1 MLKETIRTPAGRPV
15 GVVGRPPYPSAGQ
28 ERSLRL
34 ALAPALIVLTG
45 VTILP
50 FLFLVVV
57 SFTEMDLARPETW
70 TDFSRP
76 LAGYLRVARDARF
89 ANSLLVQAKLSM
101 ATVTLQLVLGL
112 VGALLLNIKG
122 RFITLLRISFLIP
135 MVLPPIVGA
144 IIWKVLFTPEISP
157 INWLLG
163 LLHLPQPAWL
173 AQPRLALAAIIVA
186 DVWQWFPFPLLS
198 VLAALQ
204 MIPIELYDA
213 ARVDGASS
221 SAIFRSI
228 ILPFIRPTLFVVALF
243 RIIDSVKAF
252 PLIYVLT
259 EGGPGTATEATNFY
273 AYLQGF
279 SFGFIGYSSAMAFIM
294 LAMTFVLSVVIV
306 RNLGRV
312 VELE

>member
-1 MLKETIRTPAGRPV
+1 
-15 GVVGRPPYPSAGQ
+15 
-28 ERSLRL
+28 
-34 ALAPALIVLTG
+34 VLTC

-50 FLFLVVV
+50 FVFLVVI
-57 SFTEMDLARPETW
+57 SFTQFDLARRETW

-76 LAGYLRVARDARF
+76 LAGYSQVLRDDRF
-89 ANSLLVQAKLSM
+89 ANSLLVQAKLSV
-101 ATVTLQLVLGL
+101 ATVTLQLGLGL
-112 VGALLLNIKG
+112 VGALLLNART
-122 RFITLLRISFLIP
+122 RFITLLRISFLMP

-144 IIWKVLFTPEISP
+144 IIWKVLLAPEISP

-173 AQPRLALAAIIVA
+173 AEPRLALAAIIIA
-186 DVWQWFPFPLLS
+186 DVWQWFPFALLS

-204 MIPIELYDA
+204 MIPLELYEA

-221 SAIFRSI
+221 PRIFKSI
-228 ILPFIRPTLFVVALF
+228 VLPFIRPTLMVVALF

-259 EGGPGTATEATNFY
+259 EGGPGIATEATNYY

-279 SFGFIGYSSAMAFIM
+279 SFGFIGYSSTMAFIM
-294 LAMTFVLSVVIV
+294 LAITFVLSLVIV
-306 RNLGRV
+306 RKLDRT

>member
-1 MLKETIRTPAGRPV
+1 MRQIARAAARPGETAGLRLRV
-15 GVVGRPPYPSAGQ
+15 GAER

-34 ALAPALIVLTG
+34 GLVPALAVLTC

-50 FLFLVVV
+50 FVFLVVI
-57 SFTEMDLARPETW
+57 SFTQFDLARRETW

-76 LAGYLRVARDARF
+76 LAGYSQVLRDDRF
-89 ANSLLVQAKLSM
+89 ANSLLVQAKLSV
-101 ATVTLQLVLGL
+101 ATVTLQLGLGL
-112 VGALLLNIKG
+112 VGALLLNART
-122 RFITLLRISFLIP
+122 RFITLLRISFLMP

-144 IIWKVLFTPEISP
+144 IIWKVLLAPEISP

-173 AQPRLALAAIIVA
+173 AEPRLALAAIIIA
-186 DVWQWFPFPLLS
+186 DVWQWFPFALLS

-204 MIPIELYDA
+204 MIPLELYEA

-221 SAIFRSI
+221 PRIFKSI
-228 ILPFIRPTLFVVALF
+228 VLPFIRPTLMVVALF

-259 EGGPGTATEATNFY
+259 EGGPGIATEATNYY

-279 SFGFIGYSSAMAFIM
+279 SFGFIGYSSTMAFIM
-294 LAMTFVLSVVIV
+294 LAITFVLSLVIV
-306 RNLGRV
+306 RKLDRT

>member
-1 MLKETIRTPAGRPV
+1 M
-15 GVVGRPPYPSAGQ
+15 
-28 ERSLRL
+28 
-34 ALAPALIVLTG
+34 APALVLLTG

-50 FLFLVVV
+50 FIFLVAI
-57 SFTEMDLARPETW
+57 SFTQMDLARPETW

-76 LAGYLRVARDARF
+76 LAGYERVVRDARF
-89 ANSLLVQAKLSM
+89 VNSLLVQAKLSV
-101 ATVTLQLVLGL
+101 ATVTLQLGLGT
-112 VGALLLNIKG
+112 VGALLLNVRT

-144 IIWKVLFTPEISP
+144 IIWKVLFAPEISP

-163 LLHLPQPAWL
+163 LVGLPQPAWL
-173 AQPRLALAAIIVA
+173 AQPRLALAAIIIA

-204 MIPIELYDA
+204 MIPLELYDA

-221 SAIFRSI
+221 STIFWSI
-228 ILPFIRPTLFVVALF
+228 VLPFIRPTLLVVALF

-279 SFGFIGYSSAMAFIM
+279 AFGFVGYSSTMAFIM
-294 LAMTFVLSVVIV
+294 LAMTFALSVAIV
-306 RNLGRV
+306 RKLGRA

>member
-1 MLKETIRTPAGRPV
+1 MSDRVPR
-15 GVVGRPPYPSAGQ
+15 AGQ
-28 ERSLRL
+28 GRSLRL
-34 ALAPALIVLTG
+34 AMAPALAVLTG

-50 FLFLVVV
+50 FIFLVAV
-57 SFTEMDLARPETW
+57 SFTQMDLARPESW

-76 LAGYLRVARDARF
+76 FAGYERVTRDARF
-89 ANSLLVQAKLSM
+89 ANSLLVQAKLSI
-101 ATVTLQLVLGL
+101 ATVTLQLGLGL
-112 VGALLLNIKG
+112 VGALLLNVKA

-144 IIWKVLFTPEISP
+144 IIWKVLLTPEISP

-163 LLHLPQPAWL
+163 LLALPQPAWL
-173 AQPRLALAAIIVA
+173 AHPQWALVAIIIA

-204 MIPIELYDA
+204 MIPVELYDA

-221 SAIFRSI
+221 AAIFWNI
-228 ILPFIRPTLFVVALF
+228 TLPFIRPTLFVVALF
-243 RIIDSVKAF
+243 RLIDSVKAF

-279 SFGFIGYSSAMAFIM
+279 AFGFIGYSSTMAFIM
-294 LAMTFVLSVVIV
+294 LAMTFALSVVII
-306 RNLGRV
+306 RRLGKA
-312 VELE
+312 VEPE

>member
-1 MLKETIRTPAGRPV
+1 MRQTGRVAARPGDTAGPRLLV
-15 GVVGRPPYPSAGQ
+15 GG
-28 ERSLRL
+28 EREGSLRRGL
-34 ALAPALIVLTG
+34 VPALAVLTG

-50 FLFLVVV
+50 FIFLVVI
-57 SFTEMDLARPETW
+57 SFTQFDLARRETW

-76 LAGYLRVARDARF
+76 LAGYSQVMRDDRF
-89 ANSLLVQAKLSM
+89 ANSLLVQAKLSV
-101 ATVTLQLVLGL
+101 ATVTLQLGLGL
-112 VGALLLNIKG
+112 VGALLLNART
-122 RFITLLRISFLIP
+122 RFITLLRISFLMP

-144 IIWKVLFTPEISP
+144 IIWKVLLTPEISP

-173 AQPRLALAAIIVA
+173 AEPRLALAAIIIA
-186 DVWQWFPFPLLS
+186 DVWQWFPFALLS

-204 MIPIELYDA
+204 MIPLELYEA

-221 SAIFRSI
+221 STIFKSI
-228 ILPFIRPTLFVVALF
+228 VLPFIRPTLIVVALF

-259 EGGPGTATEATNFY
+259 EGGPGTATEATNYY

-279 SFGFIGYSSAMAFIM
+279 SFGFISYSSTMAFIM
-294 LAMTFVLSVVIV
+294 LAVTFVLSVVIV
-306 RNLGRV
+306 RKLDRT

>member
-1 MLKETIRTPAGRPV
+1 M
-15 GVVGRPPYPSAGQ
+15 
-28 ERSLRL
+28 
-34 ALAPALIVLTG
+34 APALVLLTG

-50 FLFLVVV
+50 FIFLVAI
-57 SFTEMDLARPETW
+57 SFTQMDLARPETW

-76 LAGYLRVARDARF
+76 LAGYERVVRDARF
-89 ANSLLVQAKLSM
+89 VNSLLVQAKLSV
-101 ATVTLQLVLGL
+101 ATVTLQLGLGT
-112 VGALLLNIKG
+112 VGALLLNVRT

-144 IIWKVLFTPEISP
+144 IIWKVLFAPEISP

-163 LLHLPQPAWL
+163 LVGLPQPAWL
-173 AQPRLALAAIIVA
+173 AQPRLALAAIIIA

-204 MIPIELYDA
+204 MIPLELYDA

-221 SAIFRSI
+221 TTIFWSI
-228 ILPFIRPTLFVVALF
+228 VLPFIRPTLLVVALF

-279 SFGFIGYSSAMAFIM
+279 AFGFVGYSSTMAFIM
-294 LAMTFVLSVVIV
+294 LAMTFALSVAIV
-306 RNLGRV
+306 RKLGRA

>member
-1 MLKETIRTPAGRPV
+1 MRQTGHVAARPGDTAGPRVLV
-15 GVVGRPPYPSAGQ
+15 GG
-28 ERSLRL
+28 EREGSLRRGL
-34 ALAPALIVLTG
+34 VPALAVLTG

-50 FLFLVVV
+50 FIFLVAI
-57 SFTEMDLARPETW
+57 SFTQFDLARRETW

-76 LAGYLRVARDARF
+76 LAGYSQVMRDDRF
-89 ANSLLVQAKLSM
+89 ANSLLVQAKLSV
-101 ATVTLQLVLGL
+101 ATVTLQLGLGL
-112 VGALLLNIKG
+112 VGALLLNARI
-122 RFITLLRISFLIP
+122 RFITLLRISFLMP

-144 IIWKVLFTPEISP
+144 IIWKVLLAPEISP

-173 AQPRLALAAIIVA
+173 AEPRLALAAIIIA
-186 DVWQWFPFPLLS
+186 DVWQWFPFALLS

-204 MIPIELYDA
+204 MIPLELYEA

-221 SAIFRSI
+221 SRIFKSI
-228 ILPFIRPTLFVVALF
+228 VLPFIRPTLIVVALF

-259 EGGPGTATEATNFY
+259 EGGPGTATEATNYY

-279 SFGFIGYSSAMAFIM
+279 SFGFISYSSTMAFIM
-294 LAMTFVLSVVIV
+294 LAVTFVLSVVIV
-306 RNLGRV
+306 RKLDRT

>member
-1 MLKETIRTPAGRPV
+1 VRQTVRAAARPGDTAGPRLLV
-15 GVVGRPPYPSAGQ
+15 GT
-28 ERSLRL
+28 EREGSLRRGL
-34 ALAPALIVLTG
+34 VPALAVLTG

-50 FLFLVVV
+50 FIFLVVI
-57 SFTEMDLARPETW
+57 SFTQFDLARRETW

-76 LAGYLRVARDARF
+76 LAGYSQVMRDDRF
-89 ANSLLVQAKLSM
+89 VNSLLVQAKLSV
-101 ATVTLQLVLGL
+101 ATVTLQLGLGL
-112 VGALLLNIKG
+112 VGALLLNART
-122 RFITLLRISFLIP
+122 RFITLLRISFLMP

-144 IIWKVLFTPEISP
+144 IIWKVLLTPEISP

-173 AQPRLALAAIIVA
+173 AEPRLALAAIIIA
-186 DVWQWFPFPLLS
+186 DVWQWFPFALLS

-204 MIPIELYDA
+204 MIPLELYEA

-221 SAIFRSI
+221 SRIFKSI
-228 ILPFIRPTLFVVALF
+228 VLPFIRPTLIVVALF

-259 EGGPGTATEATNFY
+259 EGGPGTATEATNYY

-279 SFGFIGYSSAMAFIM
+279 SFGFISYSSTMAFIM
-294 LAMTFVLSVVIV
+294 LAVTFVLSVVIV
-306 RNLGRV
+306 RKLDRT